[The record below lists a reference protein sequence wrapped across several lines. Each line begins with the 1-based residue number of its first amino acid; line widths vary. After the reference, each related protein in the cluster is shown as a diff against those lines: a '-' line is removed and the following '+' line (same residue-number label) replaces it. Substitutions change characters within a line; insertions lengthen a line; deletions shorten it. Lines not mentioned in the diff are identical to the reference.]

1 MTAAVVVG
9 VGKVGGDSVAG
20 LVDAACEHA
29 SSAATTAADAKE
41 AGGDVRLRLFLL
53 VGKEQALSASFLRL
67 LAWLYDRC
75 SQHFS
80 SDEERCCLKIPHVTA
95 PQAMAGTSKPFCMFL
110 APPLVCLLSRHCNDV
125 LIVPIMQPSSKGTE
139 HSALDLGRRVAELGR
154 VSTIV
159 HTPSATTRET
169 STDS

>member
-80 SDEERCCLKIPHVTA
+80 SDEERCCLKIPHVTQHHKPWLA
-95 PQAMAGTSKPFCMFL
+95 QANPFVCFW
-110 APPLVCLLSRHCNDV
+110 PLLWF
-125 LIVPIMQPSSKGTE
+125 
-139 HSALDLGRRVAELGR
+139 AF
-154 VSTIV
+154 
-159 HTPSATTRET
+159 
-169 STDS
+169 

>member
-53 VGKEQALSASFLRL
+53 VGKE
-67 LAWLYDRC
+67 
-75 SQHFS
+75 
-80 SDEERCCLKIPHVTA
+80 
-95 PQAMAGTSKPFCMFL
+95 
-110 APPLVCLLSRHCNDV
+110 
-125 LIVPIMQPSSKGTE
+125 
-139 HSALDLGRRVAELGR
+139 
-154 VSTIV
+154 
-159 HTPSATTRET
+159 
-169 STDS
+169 